1 MILQIYSTCP
11 QSKDV
16 PADRYAAAVAET
28 ARWSEAAGCTGML
41 VYTDNGIAD
50 PWLVAQT
57 VLTATER
64 LAPLV
69 AVQPVYMHP
78 YTAASMVSS
87 LAYLHGRPVHLNML
101 AGGFRND
108 LIALGDQTEHDDRY
122 ARTVEYTQILLGLL
136 RGETVSCEG
145 RWHQVRN
152 LRLAPA
158 LPPHL
163 MPEVL
168 ISGSS
173 PAGAAAAAEIG
184 AVPIRYPAPLD
195 QDVPDSD
202 PAPGGGVRVGIIA
215 REDAAE
221 AWRVAEERF
230 PCDRAGQVAH
240 AMAMRTSDSHWHHQL
255 ARAGAAGP
263 ATAADSGDGEPD
275 PYWLGPF
282 KNYQTFC
289 PYLVGSYDR
298 VGAAVA
304 HYVDQGTRVF
314 VLDIPPSAEELD
326 HIGTVFPGPAARVS
340 PPAGRRV
347 RSSERLQDYL
357 THSAERSPEATALVL
372 GDEVMTYGELEASA
386 NRLAHALV
394 EQGCKPGDRVAVLA
408 AKTPWTIAALI
419 AVLRAG
425 GAYVPVDSASPAAR
439 VARIVRAAE
448 PSLLLAD
455 ATATALVDGLVE
467 EGIGD
472 LAVGALAEPLAG
484 QRFASVFAR
493 DDLASLPVQT
503 PAAASPDLAH
513 LLFTSGSTGVPKGV
527 MIEHANVVAF
537 VEWALRHFATRA
549 GDRISGHPPL
559 HFDLSTFDIYA
570 TLAAGAELHLVPA
583 SLGLDPK
590 GTARFIRDHEL
601 TQWFSVPSVLTYL
614 ARFDAVAQ
622 HDFPSLERLLWCG
635 EVLPTPVLAHWMRRL
650 PHVRFTNLYGPT
662 EATIA
667 SSFYD
672 VPEVPP
678 DESVPVP
685 IGLPCDGESLV
696 VLDGD
701 TPAPVGEIGELHIGG
716 VGLSPGYW
724 RDEEK
729 TAAAF
734 RADPRDP
741 TQRIYRT
748 GDLARVD
755 EEGIVHFLGR
765 TDSQIKS
772 RGYRIELGEIESAVN
787 TVAGVRECAV
797 VGVDIGGFEGTTI
810 CCAYSVA
817 DAAELPI
824 ADVRRHLTTLV
835 PRYMLPARWEVLD
848 ALPKNVNGKID
859 RPALREWFSAAAAPA
874 RSPGGR
880 PDAH

>member
-1 MILQIYSTCP
+1 VS
-11 QSKDV
+11 
-16 PADRYAAAVAET
+16 
-28 ARWSEAAGCTGML
+28 
-41 VYTDNGIAD
+41 
-50 PWLVAQT
+50 
-57 VLTATER
+57 
-64 LAPLV
+64 AP
-69 AVQPVYMHP
+69 
-78 YTAASMVSS
+78 
-87 LAYLHGRPVHLNML
+87 
-101 AGGFRND
+101 
-108 LIALGDQTEHDDRY
+108 
-122 ARTVEYTQILLGLL
+122 
-136 RGETVSCEG
+136 
-145 RWHQVRN
+145 
-152 LRLAPA
+152 
-158 LPPHL
+158 
-163 MPEVL
+163 
-168 ISGSS
+168 
-173 PAGAAAAAEIG
+173 EI
-184 AVPIRYPAPLD
+184 D
-195 QDVPDSD
+195 
-202 PAPGGGVRVGIIA
+202 
-215 REDAAE
+215 
-221 AWRVAEERF
+221 
-230 PCDRAGQVAH
+230 
-240 AMAMRTSDSHWHHQL
+240 
-255 ARAGAAGP
+255 
-263 ATAADSGDGEPD
+263 
-275 PYWLGPF
+275 
-282 KNYQTFC
+282 
-289 PYLVGSYDR
+289 
-298 VGAAVA
+298 
-304 HYVDQGTRVF
+304 
-314 VLDIPPSAEELD
+314 
-326 HIGTVFPGPAARVS
+326 
-340 PPAGRRV
+340 
-347 RSSERLQDYL
+347 RLQDYL
-357 THSAERSPEATALVL
+357 TRSAERSPEATALVL
-372 GDEVMTYGELEASA
+372 GDEVMTYGELEAAA

-394 EQGCKPGDRVAVLA
+394 EQGCKPGDRVGVLA

-419 AVLRAG
+419 AVLKAG

-448 PSLLLAD
+448 PAMLLAD

-493 DDLASLPVQT
+493 DDLASLPAQAPT
-503 PAAASPDLAH
+503 ESIQRETDLAH

-527 MIEHANVVAF
+527 MIEHSNVVAF
-537 VEWALRHFATRA
+537 VEWALRHFGTRA

-590 GTARFIRDHEL
+590 GTARFIRDREL

-622 HDFPSLERLLWCG
+622 DEFPALERLLWCG

-672 VPEVPP
+672 VQEVPP

-685 IGLPCDGESLV
+685 IGLPCDGERLV

-701 TPAPVGEIGELHIGG
+701 TPAPVGGIGELYIGG

-734 RADPRDP
+734 RADPQDP

-755 EEGIVHFLGR
+755 EDGIVHFLGR

-772 RGYRIELGEIESAVN
+772 RGYRIELGEIEAAVN
-787 TVAGVRECAV
+787 TVVGVRECAV
-797 VGVDIGGFEGTTI
+797 VGVDTGGFEGITI

-817 DAAELPI
+817 DGAELPVAYMRKHVTALI
-824 ADVRRHLTTLV
+824 

-848 ALPKNVNGKID
+848 ALPKNINGKID
-859 RPALREWFSAAAAPA
+859 RPALRERFAAAAATKSTRPTTR

-880 PDAH
+880 PDAR

>member
-1 MILQIYSTCP
+1 
-11 QSKDV
+11 V
-16 PADRYAAAVAET
+16 
-28 ARWSEAAGCTGML
+28 
-41 VYTDNGIAD
+41 N
-50 PWLVAQT
+50 
-57 VLTATER
+57 
-64 LAPLV
+64 AP
-69 AVQPVYMHP
+69 
-78 YTAASMVSS
+78 
-87 LAYLHGRPVHLNML
+87 
-101 AGGFRND
+101 
-108 LIALGDQTEHDDRY
+108 
-122 ARTVEYTQILLGLL
+122 
-136 RGETVSCEG
+136 
-145 RWHQVRN
+145 
-152 LRLAPA
+152 
-158 LPPHL
+158 
-163 MPEVL
+163 
-168 ISGSS
+168 
-173 PAGAAAAAEIG
+173 EI
-184 AVPIRYPAPLD
+184 D
-195 QDVPDSD
+195 
-202 PAPGGGVRVGIIA
+202 
-215 REDAAE
+215 
-221 AWRVAEERF
+221 
-230 PCDRAGQVAH
+230 
-240 AMAMRTSDSHWHHQL
+240 
-255 ARAGAAGP
+255 
-263 ATAADSGDGEPD
+263 
-275 PYWLGPF
+275 
-282 KNYQTFC
+282 
-289 PYLVGSYDR
+289 
-298 VGAAVA
+298 
-304 HYVDQGTRVF
+304 
-314 VLDIPPSAEELD
+314 
-326 HIGTVFPGPAARVS
+326 
-340 PPAGRRV
+340 
-347 RSSERLQDYL
+347 RLQDYL
-357 THSAERSPEATALVL
+357 TRSAERSPEATALVL
-372 GDEVMTYGELEASA
+372 GDEVMTYGELEAAA

-394 EQGCKPGDRVAVLA
+394 EQGCKPGDRVGVLA

-425 GAYVPVDSASPAAR
+425 GAYVPVDSASPPAR

-448 PSLLLAD
+448 PALLLAD

-493 DDLASLPVQT
+493 DDLASLPAQAPT
-503 PAAASPDLAH
+503 ESIQRETDLAH

-527 MIEHANVVAF
+527 MIEHSNVVAF
-537 VEWALRHFATRA
+537 VEWALRHFGTRA

-590 GTARFIRDHEL
+590 GTARFIRDREL

-622 HDFPSLERLLWCG
+622 DEFPALERLLWCG

-672 VPEVPP
+672 VQEVPP

-685 IGLPCDGESLV
+685 IGLPCDGERLV

-701 TPAPVGEIGELHIGG
+701 TPAPVGGIGELYIGG

-734 RADPRDP
+734 RADPQDP

-755 EEGIVHFLGR
+755 EDGIVHFLGR

-772 RGYRIELGEIESAVN
+772 RGYRIELGEIEAAVN
-787 TVAGVRECAV
+787 TVVGVRECAV
-797 VGVDIGGFEGTTI
+797 VGVDTGGFEGITI

-817 DAAELPI
+817 DGAELPVAYMRKHVTALI
-824 ADVRRHLTTLV
+824 

-848 ALPKNVNGKID
+848 ALPKNINGKID
-859 RPALREWFSAAAAPA
+859 RPALRERFAAAAAAKSTRPTTR

-880 PDAH
+880 PDAR